1 MEIRFMPN
9 QESYRRMTT
18 EELRGAFALEH
29 LFVPGS
35 ASMVYCDADR
45 SIIGGVAPTSG
56 SVKLLATRTEMA
68 ADYFAERREVGVVNI
83 GGSGV
88 ATIDGTAFAMDR
100 KDMLYIGR
108 GAKEVSFTSRDQ
120 AAPALFYFVSFPAHA
135 SYPTALMKHEKA
147 DRTDLGSSEAA
158 NKRSIFKYIHGG
170 GLKSC
175 QLVMGLTELHAGSV
189 WNTMPAHTHVRRMEV
204 YLYFGLPADAVMV
217 HLMGAPAQ
225 TRNVILRNE
234 QGVISPAWSIHCG
247 AATSAYAFIW
257 AMGGENQEFS
267 DMDPVSMQTLM

>member
-1 MEIRFMPN
+1 MEVRFMPN

-18 EELRGAFALEH
+18 EELRSSFALEQ
-29 LFVPGS
+29 LFVPGA

-45 SIIGGVAPTSG
+45 AIVGGIAPAAKPLPLVASR
-56 SVKLLATRTEMA
+56 AEMA
-68 ADYFAERREVGVVNI
+68 AEYFAERREIGVVNI
-83 GGSGV
+83 GGNGTV
-88 ATIDGTAFAMDR
+88 AVDGTEFAMGV
-100 KDMLYIGR
+100 KDILYIGR
-108 GAKEVSFTSRDQ
+108 GSKDIRFSSGN
-120 AAPALFYFVSFPAHA
+120 AATPAIFYFVSFPAHA
-135 SYPTALMKHEKA
+135 GHPTALMKHAEA
-147 DRTDLGSSEAA
+147 NRTDLGSTEAA

-175 QLVMGLTELHAGSV
+175 QLVMGLTELQPGSV

-217 HLMGAPAQ
+217 HLMGTPAQ
-225 TRNVILRNE
+225 TRSMILRNQ

-247 AATSAYAFIW
+247 AATSAYTFIW

-267 DMDPVSMQTLM
+267 DMDPVSMQSLM